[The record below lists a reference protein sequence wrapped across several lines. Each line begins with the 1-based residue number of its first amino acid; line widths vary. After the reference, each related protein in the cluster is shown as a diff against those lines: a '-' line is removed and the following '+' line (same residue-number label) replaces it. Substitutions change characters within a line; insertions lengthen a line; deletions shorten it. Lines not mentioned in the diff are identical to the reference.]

1 MDIIELKKE
10 ITKNIK
16 EKSEISIIT
25 TSVLRG
31 VLATA
36 QNAAIEARTDITE
49 EIINSALLKEQ
60 GTIKEMIETC
70 SVERIDLRQEYNA
83 RLNVINYYVSKIIEN
98 PEKTKETLNKVELK
112 GTQKKRKAISKSK
125 GKVNMKIISQIISKI
140 FKKMTRKRCFNMYL
154 DGDYCIIDVCHNK
167 FGSIGKVIE
176 TNGQYTLIDRDT
188 DTPIRVRYDQIGRLA

>member
-36 QNAAIEARTDITE
+36 QNAAIEVKTNVTE

-60 GTIKEMIETC
+60 ETIKEMIETC
-70 SVERIDLRQEYNA
+70 PVERIDLRQEYNA

-140 FKKMTRKRCFNMYL
+140 FKKITRKKCFNMYL

-188 DTPIRVRYDQIGRLA
+188 DTPIKVRYDQIGRLA

>member
-1 MDIIELKKE
+1 MNIIELKKE
-10 ITKNIK
+10 IMKNIK
-16 EKSEISIIT
+16 EKNEISTII

-36 QNAAIEARTDITE
+36 QNIAIEARTKITE

-60 GTIKEMIETC
+60 KTIEEMIRAC
-70 SVERIDLRQEYNA
+70 PAERIDLRQEYNA
-83 RLNVINYYVSKIIEN
+83 KLNIINHYVSKIIDN
-98 PEKTKETLNKVELK
+98 PEKELNKVKLEKATKKKEIMPKLK
-112 GTQKKRKAISKSK
+112 D
-125 GKVNMKIISQIISKI
+125 KVNMKVVSQIISKI

-176 TNGQYTLIDRDT
+176 TNGKYVLIDRDT
-188 DTPIRVRYDQIGRLA
+188 DTYIKVRYDQIGRLA

>member
-36 QNAAIEARTDITE
+36 QNAAIEVKTNVTE

-60 GTIKEMIETC
+60 ETIKEMIETC
-70 SVERIDLRQEYNA
+70 PVERIDLRQEYNA

-140 FKKMTRKRCFNMYL
+140 FKKITRKRCFNMYL

-188 DTPIRVRYDQIGRLA
+188 DTPIKVRYDQIGRLA

>member
-1 MDIIELKKE
+1 MNIIELKKE
-10 ITKNIK
+10 IMKNIK
-16 EKSEISIIT
+16 EKSEISTII

-36 QNAAIEARTDITE
+36 QNIAIEARTKITE

-60 GTIKEMIETC
+60 KTIEEMIKTC
-70 SVERIDLRQEYNA
+70 PAERIDLRQEYNA
-83 RLNVINYYVSKIIEN
+83 RLNIINHYVSKIIDN
-98 PEKTKETLNKVELK
+98 PEKKLNKAKLEKAMKKKEIMPKLK
-112 GTQKKRKAISKSK
+112 D
-125 GKVNMKIISQIISKI
+125 KVNTKVVSQIISKI

-176 TNGQYTLIDRDT
+176 TNGKYVLIDRDT
-188 DTPIRVRYDQIGRLA
+188 DTYIKVRYDQIGRLA

>member
-1 MDIIELKKE
+1 MNIIELKKE
-10 ITKNIK
+10 IMKNIK
-16 EKSEISIIT
+16 EKSEISTII

-36 QNAAIEARTDITE
+36 QNIAIEARTKITE

-60 GTIKEMIETC
+60 KTIEEMIRAC
-70 SVERIDLRQEYNA
+70 PAERIDLRQEYNA
-83 RLNVINYYVSKIIEN
+83 KLNIINHYVSKIIDN
-98 PEKTKETLNKVELK
+98 PEKELNKAKLEKATKKKEIMPKLK
-112 GTQKKRKAISKSK
+112 D
-125 GKVNMKIISQIISKI
+125 KVNMKVVSQIISKI

-176 TNGQYTLIDRDT
+176 TNGKYVLIDRDT
-188 DTPIRVRYDQIGRLA
+188 DTYIKVRYDQIGRLA

>member
-36 QNAAIEARTDITE
+36 QNAAIEVKTNVTE

-60 GTIKEMIETC
+60 ETIKEMIETC
-70 SVERIDLRQEYNA
+70 PVERIDLRQEYNA

-188 DTPIRVRYDQIGRLA
+188 DTPIKVRYDQIGRLA

>member
-1 MDIIELKKE
+1 MNIIELKKE
-10 ITKNIK
+10 IMKNIK
-16 EKSEISIIT
+16 EKSEISTII

-36 QNAAIEARTDITE
+36 QNIAIEARTKITE

-60 GTIKEMIETC
+60 KTIEEMIKTC
-70 SVERIDLRQEYNA
+70 PAERIDLRQEYNA
-83 RLNVINYYVSKIIEN
+83 KLNIINHYVSKIIDN
-98 PEKTKETLNKVELK
+98 PEKELNKAKLEKATKKKEIMPKLK
-112 GTQKKRKAISKSK
+112 D
-125 GKVNMKIISQIISKI
+125 KVNMKVVSQIISKI

-176 TNGQYTLIDRDT
+176 TNGKYVLIDRDT
-188 DTPIRVRYDQIGRLA
+188 DTYIKVRYDQIGRLA

>member
-1 MDIIELKKE
+1 MNIIELKKE
-10 ITKNIK
+10 IMKNIK
-16 EKSEISIIT
+16 EKSEISTII

-36 QNAAIEARTDITE
+36 QNIAIEARTKITE

-60 GTIKEMIETC
+60 KTIEEMIRTC
-70 SVERIDLRQEYNA
+70 PAERIDLRQEYNA
-83 RLNVINYYVSKIIEN
+83 KLNIINHYVSKIIDK
-98 PEKTKETLNKVELK
+98 PEKELNKAKLEKATKKKEIMPKLK
-112 GTQKKRKAISKSK
+112 D
-125 GKVNMKIISQIISKI
+125 KVNMKAVSQIISKI

-176 TNGQYTLIDRDT
+176 TNGKYVLIDRDT
-188 DTPIRVRYDQIGRLA
+188 DTYIKVRYDQIGRLA

>member
-1 MDIIELKKE
+1 MNIIELKKE
-10 ITKNIK
+10 IMKNIK
-16 EKSEISIIT
+16 EKNEISTII

-36 QNAAIEARTDITE
+36 QNIAIEARTKITE

-60 GTIKEMIETC
+60 KTIEEMIRAC
-70 SVERIDLRQEYNA
+70 PAERIDLRQEYNA
-83 RLNVINYYVSKIIEN
+83 KLNIINHYVSKIIDN
-98 PEKTKETLNKVELK
+98 PEKELNKVKLEKATKKKEIMPKLK
-112 GTQKKRKAISKSK
+112 D
-125 GKVNMKIISQIISKI
+125 KVNMKVVSQIISEI

-176 TNGQYTLIDRDT
+176 TNGKYVLIDRDT
-188 DTPIRVRYDQIGRLA
+188 DTYIKVRYDQIGRLA

>member
-1 MDIIELKKE
+1 MNIIELKKE
-10 ITKNIK
+10 IMKNIK
-16 EKSEISIIT
+16 EKNEISTII

-36 QNAAIEARTDITE
+36 QNIAIEARTKITE

-60 GTIKEMIETC
+60 KTIEEMIRAC
-70 SVERIDLRQEYNA
+70 PAERIDLRQEYNA
-83 RLNVINYYVSKIIEN
+83 KLNIINHYVSKIIDN
-98 PEKTKETLNKVELK
+98 PEKELNKAKLEKATKKKEIMPKLK
-112 GTQKKRKAISKSK
+112 D
-125 GKVNMKIISQIISKI
+125 KVNMKVVSQIISKI

-176 TNGQYTLIDRDT
+176 TNGKYVLIDRDT
-188 DTPIRVRYDQIGRLA
+188 DTYIKVRYDQIGRLA

>member
-1 MDIIELKKE
+1 MNIIELKKE
-10 ITKNIK
+10 IMKNIK
-16 EKSEISIIT
+16 EKSEISTII

-36 QNAAIEARTDITE
+36 QNIAIEARTKITE

-60 GTIKEMIETC
+60 KTIEEMIKTC
-70 SVERIDLRQEYNA
+70 PAKRIDLRQEYNA
-83 RLNVINYYVSKIIEN
+83 KLNIINHYVSKIIDN
-98 PEKTKETLNKVELK
+98 PEKELNKAKLEKATKKKEIMPKLK
-112 GTQKKRKAISKSK
+112 D
-125 GKVNMKIISQIISKI
+125 KVNMKVVSQIISKI

-176 TNGQYTLIDRDT
+176 TNGKYVLIDRDT
-188 DTPIRVRYDQIGRLA
+188 DTYIKVRYDQIGRLA

>member
-36 QNAAIEARTDITE
+36 QNAAIEVKTNVTE

-60 GTIKEMIETC
+60 ETIKEMIETC
-70 SVERIDLRQEYNA
+70 PVERIDLRQEYNA

-112 GTQKKRKAISKSK
+112 GAQKKRKAISKSK

-188 DTPIRVRYDQIGRLA
+188 DTPIKVRYDQIGRLA

>member
-1 MDIIELKKE
+1 MNIIELKKE
-10 ITKNIK
+10 IMKNIK
-16 EKSEISIIT
+16 EKSEISTII

-36 QNAAIEARTDITE
+36 QNIAIEARTKITE

-60 GTIKEMIETC
+60 KTIEEMIRTC
-70 SVERIDLRQEYNA
+70 PAERIDLRQEYNA
-83 RLNVINYYVSKIIEN
+83 KLNIINHYVSKIIDK
-98 PEKTKETLNKVELK
+98 PEKELNKAKLEKATKKKEIMPKLK
-112 GTQKKRKAISKSK
+112 D
-125 GKVNMKIISQIISKI
+125 KVNMKVVSQIISKI

-176 TNGQYTLIDRDT
+176 TNGKYVLIDRDT
-188 DTPIRVRYDQIGRLA
+188 DTYIKVRYDQIGRLA

>member
-1 MDIIELKKE
+1 MNIIELKKE
-10 ITKNIK
+10 IMKNIK
-16 EKSEISIIT
+16 EKSEISTII

-36 QNAAIEARTDITE
+36 QNIAIEARTKITE

-60 GTIKEMIETC
+60 KTIEEMIRTC
-70 SVERIDLRQEYNA
+70 PAERIDLRQEYNA
-83 RLNVINYYVSKIIEN
+83 KLNIINHYVSKIIDN
-98 PEKTKETLNKVELK
+98 PEKELNKAKLEKATKKKEIMPKLK
-112 GTQKKRKAISKSK
+112 D
-125 GKVNMKIISQIISKI
+125 KVNMKVVSQIISKI

-176 TNGQYTLIDRDT
+176 TNGKYVLIDRDT
-188 DTPIRVRYDQIGRLA
+188 DTYIKVRYDQIGRLA

>member
-1 MDIIELKKE
+1 MNIIELKKE
-10 ITKNIK
+10 IMKNIK
-16 EKSEISIIT
+16 EKNEISTII

-36 QNAAIEARTDITE
+36 QNIAIEARTKITE

-60 GTIKEMIETC
+60 KTIEEMIRTC
-70 SVERIDLRQEYNA
+70 PVERIDLRQEYNA

-140 FKKMTRKRCFNMYL
+140 FKKITRKRCFNMYL

-188 DTPIRVRYDQIGRLA
+188 DTPIKVRYDQIGRLA